1 MGLLNLII
9 KLETGAVLVV
19 MKLDRLG
26 RNAMDVRT
34 TVERFAGL
42 DVNVQCLTLGE
53 VNLTSPAGK

>member
-42 DVNVQCLTLGE
+42 DVNV
-53 VNLTSPAGK
+53 